1 MISSTY
7 GAILHKTKTDLIIDE
22 IRLPNTLIAGQVLV
36 EIHTSGICGAQIN
49 EIDAV
54 KGPDKFLPHLLG
66 HEGVGKVIETGPLV
80 SHVTVDDNVIL
91 HWRKGLGLESQPYKY
106 TWRNKTLNSG
116 LVTTFSKHAVVSENR
131 LTKIPDYKK
140 LQYLPL
146 LGCGLTTAFGAITR
160 EAKIVAGES
169 LLILGIGGVGSL
181 LLVAAKTLGA
191 GVVVAID
198 KIADKE
204 AASIN
209 LGADYFEPTIAND
222 FINKINGKFGIDKF
236 DIVIDTTGNPDI
248 ISTGYDLLNQN
259 GRLVLVGVM
268 PNNLKL
274 EINTLGL
281 NLGKKII
288 GSYGGQTNP
297 SYDIPRL
304 YSMIRSNK
312 LDLSS
317 LKFKSHKLID
327 INEAIDN
334 VRNGDTGKQFISNFA

>member
-1 MISSTY
+1 MITSTY
-7 GAILHKTKTDLIIDE
+7 GAILHKSKSNLIVDE
-22 IRLPNTLIAGQVLV
+22 INLPKALTPGQVLV
-36 EIHTSGICGAQIN
+36 EVHASGICGAQIN

-66 HEGVGKVIETGPLV
+66 HEGVGKVIDTGPFV
-80 SHVTVDDNVIL
+80 SQVTINDMVVL
-91 HWRKGLGLESQPYKY
+91 HWRKGFGIEGQPYEY
-106 TWRNKTLNSG
+106 RWRNRTLNSG
-116 LVTTFSKHAVVSENR
+116 PVTTFSKHVVVSENR
-131 LTKIPDYKK
+131 LTRIPDYKK
-140 LQYLPL
+140 VEYLPL
-146 LGCGLTTAFGAITR
+146 LGCGLTTAFGSITR
-160 EAKIVAGES
+160 DAKIVAGES

-191 GVVVAID
+191 GVVVALD

-204 AASIN
+204 ASSMN
-209 LGADYFEPTIAND
+209 LGADHFETNISSD

-268 PNNLKL
+268 PNDLKL
-274 EINTLGL
+274 AINTLGL

-288 GSYGGQTNP
+288 GSYGGQANP

-304 YSMIRSNK
+304 YSMILSNK
-312 LDLSS
+312 LNLSN

-327 INEAIDN
+327 INQAIDN
-334 VRNGDTGKQFISNFA
+334 VRNGDIGKQFISNFD